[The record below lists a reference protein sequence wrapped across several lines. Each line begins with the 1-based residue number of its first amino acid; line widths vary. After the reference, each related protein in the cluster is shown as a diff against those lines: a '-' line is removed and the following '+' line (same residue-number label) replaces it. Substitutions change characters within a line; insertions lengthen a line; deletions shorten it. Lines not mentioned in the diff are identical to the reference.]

1 MNKKVE
7 PLNTKELADAGL
19 ALLFLVLA
27 NLFMMPINLW
37 IKSVKKLAEIKKEGL
52 MSYSQKTEFP
62 VLFWIR
68 LLFDAI
74 VFLAPLVVIYAL
86 IKVIGTIVDYGVYA
100 NLKYWLSVVFLPLLI
115 AYFFPVI
122 VSAIKEL
129 FNLSLAMVMKIEKIE
144 ENTRK

>member
-1 MNKKVE
+1 
-7 PLNTKELADAGL
+7 
-19 ALLFLVLA
+19 
-27 NLFMMPINLW
+27 MPINLW

-68 LLFDAI
+68 LLFDVV
-74 VFLAPLVVIYAL
+74 VFLTPLVVIYAF

-100 NLKYWLSVVFLPLLI
+100 NFKFWFFVVFLPLLG
-115 AYFFPVI
+115 AYFSPVI
-122 VSAIKEL
+122 VSIVKEF
-129 FNLSLAMVMKIEKIE
+129 FNLALVQVMKIEKIE